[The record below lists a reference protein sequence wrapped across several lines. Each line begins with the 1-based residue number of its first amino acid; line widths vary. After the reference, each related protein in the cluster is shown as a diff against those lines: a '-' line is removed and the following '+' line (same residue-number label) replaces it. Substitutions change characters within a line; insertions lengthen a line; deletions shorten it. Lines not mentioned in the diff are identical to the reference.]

1 MPADV
6 ESHWQAPTFS
16 GRVPR
21 MTDLSLHGLAHAL
34 RDERWSAITHGAG
47 AVLGVAGGAVLI
59 TLAAL
64 WGDGWQLA
72 SAIVFSVT
80 LVLLYTASAFYHAA
94 PFKTA
99 LKARLKVLDHCAIYL
114 LIAGTYTPISLV
126 GLREHGGW
134 WMFGAIWTLAVGGVV
149 FKLLTRGR
157 FKLLSTLIYIAMGW
171 LAVVAIKPMTE
182 QLSTWALVWIFSG
195 GVAYTLGTLFYMS
208 RRIRY
213 THTIWHGFVL
223 AGSALHF
230 AAVATQV
237 WA

>member
-1 MPADV
+1 M
-6 ESHWQAPTFS
+6 HGNWHAPPLSGTF
-16 GRVPR
+16 RA

-47 AVLGVAGGAVLI
+47 AVLGAIGGAVLI

-80 LVLLYTASAFYHAA
+80 LILLYTASALYHAA

-99 LKARLKVLDHCAIYL
+99 LKARLKILDHCAIYL

-134 WMFGAIWTLAVGGVV
+134 WMFGAIWTLAVAGVV
-149 FKLLTRGR
+149 FKLITRGR

-171 LAVVAIKPMTE
+171 MAVVAIKPMTE
-182 QLSTWALVWIFSG
+182 QLSAWALTWIFAG

>member
-1 MPADV
+1 
-6 ESHWQAPTFS
+6 
-16 GRVPR
+16 
-21 MTDLSLHGLAHAL
+21 MTDLSLHGLMHAL
-34 RDERWSAITHGAG
+34 RDERWSAITHGTG
-47 AVLGVAGGAVLI
+47 AVLGVVGGAVLI

-80 LVLLYTASAFYHAA
+80 LVLLYTASTLYHAA

-99 LKARLKVLDHCAIYL
+99 LKARLKILDHCAIYL
-114 LIAGTYTPISLV
+114 LIAGTYTPITLV

-134 WMFGAIWTLAVGGVV
+134 WLFAGIWTLAAFGVV
-149 FKLLTRGR
+149 FKLITRGR
-157 FKLLSTLIYIAMGW
+157 HQKLSTAIYVAMGW
-171 LAVVAIKPMTE
+171 MAIVAIKPMTE
-182 QLSTWALVWIFSG
+182 QLSVLALALIFSG
-195 GVAYTLGTLFYMS
+195 GVAYTLGTLFYLS

>member
-1 MPADV
+1 MG
-6 ESHWQAPTFS
+6 ELRF
-16 GRVPR
+16 
-21 MTDLSLHGLAHAL
+21 HGFKHLL

-47 AVLGVAGGAVLI
+47 AVLSVAGAAVLI

-72 SAIVFSVT
+72 SAIVFSIT
-80 LVLLYTASAFYHAA
+80 LVLLYTASTLYHAA

-99 LKARLKVLDHCAIYL
+99 LKARLNILDHCAIYL
-114 LIAGTYTPISLV
+114 LIAGTYTPITLV

-134 WMFGAIWTLAVGGVV
+134 WLFGAIWALALVGVV
-149 FKLLTRGR
+149 FKLRVRGGSR
-157 FKLLSTLIYIAMGW
+157 ILSTLIYVAMGW
-171 LAVVAIKPMTE
+171 LAVVAIEPMLE
-182 QLSTWALVWIFSG
+182 QLSTWALVWIVSG
-195 GVAYTLGTLFYMS
+195 GVAYTLGTLFYLS

-223 AGSALHF
+223 AGSGLHF

-237 WA
+237 WS

>member
-1 MPADV
+1 
-6 ESHWQAPTFS
+6 
-16 GRVPR
+16 

-47 AVLGVAGGAVLI
+47 AVLGAIGSAVLI

-64 WGDGWQLA
+64 WGDGWQIA
-72 SAIVFSVT
+72 SAIIFSIT
-80 LVLLYTASAFYHAA
+80 LILLYTASACYHAA

-134 WMFGAIWTLAVGGVV
+134 WLFGAIWTLAVAGVA
-149 FKLLTRGR
+149 FKLVTRGR
-157 FKLLSTLIYIAMGW
+157 FKLLSTLIYVAMGW
-171 LAVVAIKPMTE
+171 MAVVAIKPMTE
-182 QLSTWALVWIFSG
+182 QLSSWALLWIFSG

>member
-1 MPADV
+1 
-6 ESHWQAPTFS
+6 
-16 GRVPR
+16 

-47 AVLGVAGGAVLI
+47 AVLGALGSAVLI

-72 SAIVFSVT
+72 SAIGFSVT
-80 LVLLYTASAFYHAA
+80 LILLYTASALYHAA

-114 LIAGTYTPISLV
+114 LIAGTYTPIALV

-134 WMFGAIWTLAVGGVV
+134 WLFGAIWTLAVGGVV

-157 FKLLSTLIYIAMGW
+157 FKLLSTLIYVAMGW
-171 LAVVAIKPMTE
+171 LAVVAIEPMTE

-230 AAVATQV
+230 AAVTTQV
-237 WA
+237 LA

>member
-1 MPADV
+1 
-6 ESHWQAPTFS
+6 
-16 GRVPR
+16 
-21 MTDLSLHGLAHAL
+21 MTDFSLHGLMHDI

-47 AVLGVAGGAVLI
+47 VVLGVAGGAVLI

-72 SAIVFSVT
+72 SAIVFTVT
-80 LVLLYTASAFYHAA
+80 LVLLYTASTLYHAA

-99 LKARLKVLDHCAIYL
+99 LKARLKILDHCAIYL

-134 WMFGAIWTLAVGGVV
+134 WLFGAIWTLAVAGVV

-171 LAVVAIKPMTE
+171 LAVVAIEPMTE
-182 QLSTWALVWIFSG
+182 QLSSWALLWIFSG
-195 GVAYTLGTLFYMS
+195 GVAYTLGTLFYLS
-208 RRIRY
+208 RSIRY